1 MTYEELVGEALR
13 TPFEGWD
20 FGVLRGRYAQGTP
33 SWDYRALVR
42 ERLGT
47 TGPLLDLGTG
57 GGEFLASLAPL
68 PAPTA
73 ATEGWPPN
81 VAVARRRLAPLG
93 VTVHDVTAAPERLPF
108 PDASFGLVLSRHE
121 AYDPAEVHRVLRPG
135 GVFVTQQV
143 GGRDIE
149 QLNAALDG
157 PPHPFRSWDLAS
169 AVTGLAQ
176 AGLTVLDRREELVPA
191 TLHDIGAVVLLLRIT
206 PWQIPGY
213 DPGTYAPRLRD
224 LHDRLATGT
233 PLHVTGHRFLIT
245 AHRPT
250 A

>member
-1 MTYEELVGEALR
+1 MTYEELVGEASR

-20 FGVLRGRYAQGTP
+20 FGVFHGRYVQGAP
-33 SWDYRALVR
+33 SWDYRALVQ
-42 ERLGT
+42 ERLRT
-47 TGPLLDLGTG
+47 TGALLDLGTG

-68 PAPTA
+68 PPVTA
-73 ATEGWPPN
+73 ATEGFPPN

-93 VTVHDVTAAPERLPF
+93 VIVHDTTGAPDRLPF
-108 PDASFGLVLSRHE
+108 PDESFDLVLSRHE

-143 GGRDIE
+143 GGRDLE
-149 QLNAALDG
+149 QLNAALGG

-169 AVTGLAQ
+169 AVTGLEQ
-176 AGLTVLDRREELVPA
+176 AGLTVLDRHEQLVPA

-213 DPGTYAPRLRD
+213 DLDTYTPRLRD
-224 LHDRLATGT
+224 LHHRLAAGN
-233 PLHVTGHRFLIT
+233 PLHVTGHRFLTT
-245 AHRPT
+245 ARRAPV
-250 A
+250 